1 MEFPTSLP
9 QEEVDLLF
17 QIEHGCHEA
26 IAFDVA
32 GRFVVQGFLRALDDH
47 EAVHSVTAAELGGRR
62 IYLGLTAVGRT
73 FLAEVRDGLHDCHE
87 WKPS

>member
-1 MEFPTSLP
+1 MEFSTSLS

-26 IAFDVA
+26 ITVDVA
-32 GRFVVQGFLRALDDH
+32 GWFVIQGFLRALDDR
-47 EAVHSVTAAELGGRR
+47 EALHSVTAAELEGHR
-62 IYLGLTAVGRT
+62 IYLEFTAAGRN